1 VIGAVG
7 GLVAAGA
14 TLWAGRT
21 MLRQSVEDVHLP
33 AAVLKMALW
42 PSRFERVIAEGRT
55 RCSESVRKSLEVDLG
70 PLSEA
75 IGDHV
80 WSGLRIALGEFQR
93 PRVSSPT
100 QDFVLGR

>member
-1 VIGAVG
+1 
-7 GLVAAGA
+7 
-14 TLWAGRT
+14 
-21 MLRQSVEDVHLP
+21 MLRQGIEDVYLP

-42 PSRFERVIAEGRT
+42 SSRFERVIVEGRT
-55 RCSESVRKSLEVDLG
+55 RCSESVRKSLAVDME

-93 PRVSSPT
+93 PRVSP
-100 QDFVLGR
+100 GGA